1 MTTRVRA
8 LASGAAVCVLYGVS
22 AIVSGH
28 LSPVTRRPILDGIAP
43 PTAYRWVTP
52 PPELAGTN
60 QPPETA
66 SAGVALDEGG
76 NGTKVITTGDAQVT
90 LILPKGAIAPSPG
103 QTDVDI
109 TIEPVDPDTL
119 GPPPD
124 ELEVAGNAYLLS
136 ATYQPSGDAVTS
148 LVVPAELVL
157 VYPVLPNDH
166 GGHNLIASAN
176 GKRWDTIETNDLVSV
191 AQADGPLQTLGYAA
205 VAKAKGAST
214 SPTSSVSPSAGS
226 GSSPVTIVIVGL
238 ALILLV
244 AGVLLGGRNARQRR
258 SGPRR

>member
-1 MTTRVRA
+1 MTRRARA
-8 LASGAAVCVLYGVS
+8 LAWGAAVCVLYGVS

-28 LSPVTRRPILDGIAP
+28 LSPVARRPILDGIAP

-66 SAGVALDEGG
+66 SASIAVDAAG

-90 LILPKGAIAPSPG
+90 LIVPKGAIAPAPG
-103 QTDVDI
+103 QHDVDV
-109 TIEPVDPDTL
+109 TIQPVDPATL
-119 GPPPD
+119 GAPPGA
-124 ELEVAGNAYLLS
+124 LEVAGNAYLLS

-166 GGHNLIASAN
+166 GGHTLIASEK

-191 AQADGPLQTLGYAA
+191 AQADGPLQTFGYAA
-205 VAKAKGAST
+205 VAKAPS
-214 SPTSSVSPSAGS
+214 SPTATSSVSPSGGS
-226 GSSPVTIVIVGL
+226 ESFPLTIVIVGF
-238 ALILLV
+238 AVVVLI
-244 AGVLLGGRNARQRR
+244 AGVVLGGRNSRQRR
-258 SGPRR
+258 SSSRR

>member
-1 MTTRVRA
+1 VTRRARA
-8 LASGAAVCVLYGVS
+8 LAWGAAVCVLYGVS

-28 LSPVTRRPILDGIAP
+28 LSPVARRPILDGIAP

-52 PPELAGTN
+52 PSELAGTN

-66 SAGVALDEGG
+66 SATVGLDAGG

-103 QTDVDI
+103 QTDADVS
-109 TIEPVDPDTL
+109 IEPVDPATL

-124 ELEVAGNAYLLS
+124 ELQVAGNAYLLS
-136 ATYQPSGDAVTS
+136 ATYQPSGDAVTT

-166 GGHNLIASAN
+166 GGHDLIASAK

-191 AQADGPLQTLGYAA
+191 AQADGPLRTLGYVA
-205 VAKAKGAST
+205 VAKGPST
-214 SPTSSVSPSAGS
+214 SPTSSVSPSGGS
-226 GSSPVTIVIVGL
+226 GSFPVTIVIVGL
-238 ALILLV
+238 AVIVLIG
-244 AGVLLGGRNARQRR
+244 GVLLGGRNSRRR
-258 SGPRR
+258 SSSRR